1 MKKKPYEVATVEIE
15 YNGDG
20 ETFNHF
26 LSSVVREYVDAEPS
40 APEEIAY
47 INGFIDRNQLK
58 EIAEPYG
65 KSLYGEHLKAVG
77 EGKIRY

>member
-26 LSSVVREYVDAEPS
+26 LSSVVREYVDAEPL
-40 APEEIAY
+40 APEET
-47 INGFIDRNQLK
+47 
-58 EIAEPYG
+58 AEKYFW
-65 KSLYGEHLKAVG
+65 KSKNNAGY
-77 EGKIRY
+77 

>member
-40 APEEIAY
+40 EPEET
-47 INGFIDRNQLK
+47 
-58 EIAEPYG
+58 AEKYFW
-65 KSLYGEHLKAVG
+65 KSKNNAGY
-77 EGKIRY
+77 

>member
-40 APEEIAY
+40 EPEET
-47 INGFIDRNQLK
+47 
-58 EIAEPYG
+58 AEKYFW
-65 KSLYGEHLKAVG
+65 KSNY
-77 EGKIRY
+77 R

>member
-26 LSSVVREYVDAEPS
+26 LSSVVREYVDAEPA
-40 APEEIAY
+40 APEETAKKY
-47 INGFIDRNQLK
+47 F
-58 EIAEPYG
+58 G
-65 KSLYGEHLKAVG
+65 KSKNNAGY
-77 EGKIRY
+77 